1 MALSSNKGK
10 LAREKI
16 NGAVAIQLSVDVTNV
31 HVVLHLHLSDTFI
44 QSDLQCY
51 TFVLSVCVIPGNQTH
66 NLCAADAML

>member
-31 HVVLHLHLSDTFI
+31 QVMLQPWNVSNMHLDINGAT
-44 QSDLQCY
+44 
-51 TFVLSVCVIPGNQTH
+51 
-66 NLCAADAML
+66 

>member
-31 HVVLHLHLSDTFI
+31 QVM
-44 QSDLQCY
+44 LQ
-51 TFVLSVCVIPGNQTH
+51 P
-66 NLCAADAML
+66 